1 MKKLLTLLFG
11 AFAVTSVQAQ
21 TVYYSADFNSGTI
34 GSAPNGFTVVN
45 NDACANND
53 PASFPN
59 GTWVVYDNLEGDTC
73 AAAES
78 WSGASTPSC
87 TVDDWLITPAIDL
100 SGTGVPK
107 LKFRA
112 QSAQGVGAVDASG
125 NPAEFPESYDVL
137 ISTTGNNAPADFT
150 VTALSVAAENDAW
163 TAREVDLTAYTG
175 QTIYIAFRLTST
187 DAVRLYVDDLSVEE
201 ADPYDLQ
208 LISFQSDATPQ
219 VTALNANTVYS
230 VLDYSGT
237 SLFNASVTV
246 ENTGQNPVDSVSVNY
261 FIVDDINAPTVG
273 STVTKDFALS
283 PALAVGAQT
292 TLTLDP
298 IGLDTLFPTLATNEA
313 LDIYIEL
320 DSTQFNPSVTED
332 DAFFS
337 FLINPREAYTVP
349 YSSSFEWVVGG
360 TAFSFEHADWGWKF
374 IDANADGDGSYVA
387 GFSNFTSYDGD
398 FHVYSSLLLPN
409 TITNGDA
416 GDYFE
421 TPELSLNAGDYVIS
435 LYGKP
440 FGTSAG
446 QIISGTLTV
455 ELVSGTGATSPIGTF
470 STGQDTTNWN
480 PNSGVVTV
488 PSSANDWK
496 IRFTS
501 PGGGFG
507 SWDLMSLDQL
517 SAPVAS
523 GAIAGTDET
532 NPFVEYC
539 DGNVILSNTSTANG
553 GTCTV
558 DWGDGSSTATIAS
571 GATLQHNYSSNG
583 TYTITLTAT
592 NPAGSDQATFDIL
605 VTDPP
610 ALDASFIVVDQGSG
624 NVSITLENTFPCGGA
639 QTTVSWGDGTANNL
653 TSHTYT
659 ADGDYTI
666 TVTLQTATDIAQ
678 STGSVTIT
686 GLSTAIGE
694 LSLEDAMTVVP
705 SPAVSDVN
713 VSFSLFSVQDVT
725 MTISTIEGRVVESRI
740 IESAKTVNEA
750 FDVRSLDN
758 GIYMINV
765 STETGST
772 SSSFVVSH

>member
-11 AFAVTSVQAQ
+11 AFAFTSINAQ
-21 TVYYSADFNSGTI
+21 TVYFQEAFNGGTV
-34 GSAPNGFTVVN
+34 SSPPNGFTVVN
-45 NDACANND
+45 NDACISNATT
-53 PASFPN
+53 AFPN
-59 GTWVVYDNLEGDTC
+59 NSWVVSTDGTDTF
-73 AAAES
+73 AAAQS
-78 WSGASTPSC
+78 WSNPAGC
-87 TVDDWLITPAIDL
+87 TSDDWLITPVIDL
-100 SGTGVPK
+100 TSATGAVK
-107 LKFRA
+107 LNWRA
-112 QSAQGVGAVDASG
+112 QSFEGAAG
-125 NPAEFPESYDVL
+125 EFPESYEVL
-137 ISTTGNNAPADFT
+137 LSTTGPNAPAAFT
-150 VTALSVAAENDAW
+150 TTLFSIAQETDAW
-163 TAREVDLTAYTG
+163 TSRTVDLAAYAG

-187 DAVRLYVDDLSVEE
+187 DQSQLWIDDILVEE
-201 ADPYDLQ
+201 PAPYDLQ
-208 LISFQSDATPQ
+208 LVSFQSDATPQ
-219 VTALNANTVYS
+219 ATALNTNTVYS

-237 SLFNASVTV
+237 SLFNASATV
-246 ENTGQNPVDSVSVNY
+246 LNSGQNPADTVTLLY
-261 FIVDDINAPTVG
+261 FIVDDINAPTAG
-273 STVTKDFALS
+273 STVSKDFPQN
-283 PALAVGAQT
+283 PALAPGAQV
-292 TLTLDP
+292 TLDLDA
-298 IGLDTLFPTLATNEA
+298 IGLDTLFPTLATNQA
-313 LDIYIEL
+313 LEVYVEI
-320 DSTQFNPSVTED
+320 DSTQFNRVLNVNDSY
-332 DAFFS
+332 FS

-374 IDANADGDGSYVA
+374 IDANADGAGNYVA
-387 GFSNFTSYDGD
+387 GFSNLPSYDGD
-398 FHVYSSLLLPN
+398 YHVFSALTPPNSLAL
-409 TITNGDA
+409 GDA

-421 TPELSLNAGDYVIS
+421 TPELSLNSGDYVVS

-440 FGTSAG
+440 FNNGGSPLAG
-446 QIISGTLTV
+446 SLTV
-455 ELVSGTGATSPIGTF
+455 ELVSGSGTTSPIGTF

-480 PNSGVVTV
+480 LNTGVVTV

-496 IRFTS
+496 IRFTD

-507 SWDLMSLDQL
+507 SWDLMALSQL

-523 GAIAGTDET
+523 GAIAGTDEI

-558 DWGDGSSTATIAS
+558 DWGDGSATATIAS

-592 NPAGSDQATFDIL
+592 NPAGSDQVTFDIL

-610 ALDASFIVVDQGSG
+610 ALDASFIIIDQGSG
-624 NVSITLENTFPCGGA
+624 NVSITLENSFPCGGA
-639 QTTVSWGDGTANNL
+639 QTTVNWGDGTSNNL

-666 TVTLQTATDIAQ
+666 TVTLQTATDISQ

-713 VSFSLFSVQDVT
+713 IAFSLFNVQDVT
-725 MTISTIEGRVVESRI
+725 MTISTIEGRIVESRI

-750 FDVRSLDN
+750 FDIRRLDN

-772 SSSFVVSH
+772 SSSFVVLH

>member
-11 AFAVTSVQAQ
+11 AFAVASVQAQ
-21 TVYYSADFNSGTI
+21 TVFYSENFNSGTI
-34 GSAPNGFTVVN
+34 NSAPNGFTVVN

-53 PASFPN
+53 PISFSN
-59 GTWVVYDNLEGDTC
+59 GSWVVYVPPGSTDTC

-100 SGTGVPK
+100 SAATLPK

-112 QSAQGVGAVDASG
+112 QSAQGVGAVDANG
-125 NPAEFPESYDVL
+125 NPAEFPESYDIL

-150 VTALSVAAENDAW
+150 NTALSIAAEFDAW
-163 TAREVDLTAYTG
+163 TQREADLSAYAG

-187 DAVRLYVDDLSVEE
+187 DAVRLYIDDLSVEE
-201 ADPYDLQ
+201 SDPFDLQ
-208 LISFQSDATPQ
+208 LVSFQSDATPQ
-219 VTALNANTVYS
+219 VTALNANTNYA

-237 SLFNASVTV
+237 SLFSASVTV

-261 FIVDDINAPTVG
+261 FIVDDINAPTAG

-283 PALAVGAQT
+283 PSLAVGAQA

-298 IGLDTLFPTLATNEA
+298 VGLDTLFPTLATNQA

-320 DSTQFNPSVTED
+320 DSTQFNPSVTEA

-337 FLINPREAYTVP
+337 FLINPREAYTIP
-349 YSSSFEWVVGG
+349 YSSSFEWVTG
-360 TAFSFEHADWGWKF
+360 TSLSFEHADWGWKF

-387 GFSNFTSYDGD
+387 GFSNFASYDGD
-398 FHVYSSLLLPN
+398 YHVFSSLVIPN
-409 TITNGDA
+409 SLTTGDA

-421 TPELSLNAGDYVIS
+421 TPELSLASGDYVVS

-440 FGTSAG
+440 LGSQGSVVTGSM
-446 QIISGTLTV
+446 TV
-455 ELVSGTGATSPIGTF
+455 ELVSGSGNTTNIGTF
-470 STGQDTTNWN
+470 TTGQDTLNWN
-480 PNSGVVTV
+480 LNSGVVTV
-488 PSSANDWK
+488 PSNANDWK
-496 IRFTS
+496 IRFTN

-507 SWDLMSLDQL
+507 SWDLMTLSQL

-523 GAIAGTDET
+523 GAITGTDEI

-539 DGNVILSNTSTANG
+539 DGNVILSNSSTANG

-558 DWGDGSSTATIAS
+558 DWGDGSATATIAS
-571 GATLQHNYSSNG
+571 GASLQHNYASNG
-583 TYTITLTAT
+583 TYTVTLTAT
-592 NPAGSDQATFDIL
+592 NPAGNDQVTFDIL

-610 ALDASFIVVDQGSG
+610 ALDASFIIVDQGNG
-624 NVSITLENTFPCGGA
+624 NVSITLENSFPCGGA
-639 QTTVSWGDGTANNL
+639 QTTVNWGDGTSNNL

-666 TVTLQTATDIAQ
+666 TVTIQTATDIAQ

-686 GLSTAIGE
+686 GLGTAIGE
-694 LSLEDAMTVVP
+694 LSLEDAMTVIP

-713 VSFSLFSVQDVT
+713 VSFSLFSAQDVT
-725 MTISTIEGRVVESRI
+725 MTISTIEGRIVESRI

-772 SSSFVVSH
+772 NASFVVSH